1 LRTGILEAPL
11 VQPKLRNRIIDALM
25 ALAAERAWG
34 EVTLPA
40 LAERAGLSLAA
51 LRGAYDGRMSVFADF
66 VRRVDE
72 QVLAAIDRDLAGE
85 APRERL
91 FDVLFSRFE
100 ALAPHKQAIRNLATA
115 ARRDPLLALELNRIA
130 TASMAW
136 MLTGAGISATGGA
149 GLFRAQGLA
158 LVWARVMRVWLDDP
172 DPGLARTMAE
182 LDRRLRQAERAVIR
196 LDRLSRVLH
205 RARPG
210 RPRTANGRATDDA
223 DVAEGHPS

>member
-1 LRTGILEAPL
+1 L

-25 ALAAERAWG
+25 ALAAERPWP

-40 LAERAGLSLAA
+40 LAERAGLSLSA
-51 LRGAYDGRMSVFADF
+51 LRAAYDGRMSVFADF

-72 QVLAAIDRDLAGE
+72 RVLAAIDPDLAGE

-100 ALAPHKQAIRNLATA
+100 ALGPHKPAIRNLARA

-130 TASMAW
+130 TGSMAW
-136 MLTGAGISATGGA
+136 MLTGAGISAAGGA
-149 GLFRAQGLA
+149 GLVRAQGLA
-158 LVWARVMRVWLDDP
+158 LVWARVLRVWLDDS

-182 LDRRLRQAERAVIR
+182 LDKRLREAERAVIR

-205 RARPG
+205 GARRRRSRG
-210 RPRTANGRATDDA
+210 ANGRAADDA